1 MVGLASSAHAQGGP
15 PPPRP
20 GQPGGPPPPPQPAL
34 LRVYLD
40 CNFCD
45 SDFLKTE
52 IKFVDYMR
60 DRKDADVHVLVTSE
74 GTGAGGTA
82 WTLKFIGLNT
92 FEGQTH
98 TVTFATERNAT
109 DDDQRKEMA
118 RILKIGLVAYA
129 SGTPAIKSLN
139 VTYTQPTAGTAA
151 AAVKKDPWNYWV
163 FRLSTNGNLSGE
175 ASSSNKSFRFN
186 GSASR
191 TTDNWKINISGNRNE
206 NRNTYDL
213 GDGELFKSRTSS
225 WGASST
231 VVKSAGPRLSFG
243 ARTNVSGS
251 TYSNQ
256 DLAFSFMPGV
266 EFDFFPY
273 KESTRRSLTLTY
285 SAGVVHNNYTEETI
299 FDKLSETLPR
309 HSMGLSLGL
318 RQPWGSISSSVDF
331 SQQLN
336 KLDRTNLGF
345 FGSADVRLFKG
356 FSFNVFG
363 DYSRIR
369 DQISLIKGT
378 ASNEDVL
385 LRLRQIQS
393 GYSYYV
399 GFGVSY
405 SFGSIFN
412 SVVNPRYGGSG
423 GGMMFFF

>member
-1 MVGLASSAHAQGGP
+1 MVGLTSSAHAQGGP
-15 PPPRP
+15 PT
-20 GQPGGPPPPPQPAL
+20 PQSPL

-45 SDFLKTE
+45 TDFLKTE

-74 GTGAGGTA
+74 NTGAGGTA

-98 TVTFATERNAT
+98 TVTFSTERNAT
-109 DDDQRKEMA
+109 NDDQRKEMA

-139 VTYTQPTAGTAA
+139 VTYTQPTAGTGAA
-151 AAVKKDPWNYWV
+151 APKKDPWNYWV

-175 ASSSNKSFRFN
+175 ASSKNKSFRFN

-213 GDGELFKSRTSS
+213 GDGDLFKSKTSS

-231 VVKSAGPRLSFG
+231 IVKSAGPRLSFG
-243 ARTNVSGS
+243 ARTNASGS

-256 DLAFSFMPGV
+256 DLSFSFMPGV

-285 SAGVVHNNYTEETI
+285 SAGIVHNNYTEETI
-299 FDKLSETLPR
+299 FDKFSETLPR

-393 GYSYYV
+393 GYSYFM

-412 SVVNPRYGGSG
+412 SVVNPRYGGGS
-423 GGMMFFF
+423 GMMFFF